1 MFLYNPKSRKAAFS
15 FRCACFKCRI
25 AFHDANLKKE
35 RPCPEC
41 GKEMVNVGHHFRAPR
56 RANIRRWKA
65 LEKYV
70 VEHGMTFDCKDGN
83 GFIPSS
89 VREFEQTIAGI
100 QSDDKYFNDARHVK
114 RSYKA
119 RPLVTRFY
127 SAKFPGIV
135 RY

>member
-25 AFHDANLKKE
+25 AFHDATLKKE

-56 RANIRRWKA
+56 RANVRRWKA

-70 VEHGMTFDCKDGN
+70 VEHGMTFDGKDGN
-83 GFIPSS
+83 GFVPRSIGDLNHA
-89 VREFEQTIAGI
+89 IDGI
-100 QSDDKYFNDARHVK
+100 ISDHQYYNDPRHLK
-114 RSYKA
+114 TSWKA
-119 RPLVTRFY
+119 RPRTVGFHSRRLKNDTRW
-127 SAKFPGIV
+127 
-135 RY
+135 